1 MMIFRPSACEE
12 TTATGSRKLPILMY
26 HGIAGGPRGLA
37 PAHWSMRHVVTW
49 DAFCGQIELLR
60 SEGWHALLPDE
71 LRSEQVARAPLPLG
85 ITFDDGHA
93 SDVAAAERLR
103 QEGLRAIFYLT
114 WSHLDS
120 AGYLAKGQVAQLLRL
135 GMTIGSHGLN
145 HVSFSDLDDKSLGRE
160 LLESKARLEE
170 LGGLPVTSF
179 GCPLGAYD
187 RRVLAAAFAAG
198 YTTVMTSDF
207 RRAAINGR
215 RVFPRI
221 PILND
226 TRLADF
232 HALLHAG
239 ALGTARRRVA
249 IGLFQRGMRIRS
261 YLARGAW
268 RRS

>member
-1 MMIFRPSACEE
+1 M
-12 TTATGSRKLPILMY
+12 
-26 HGIAGGPRGLA
+26 
-37 PAHWSMRHVVTW
+37 VTW

-60 SEGWHALLPDE
+60 SEGWRALLPDE

-93 SDVAAAERLR
+93 SDVAAAERLS

-120 AGYLAKGQVAQLLRL
+120 AGYLAKGQVPQLMRL
-135 GMTIGSHGLN
+135 GMSIGSHGMSHL
-145 HVSFSDLDDKSLGRE
+145 SFSTLDDKSLWRE

-170 LGGLPVTSF
+170 LGGVAVTSF

-198 YTTVMTSDF
+198 YTSVMTSDF
-207 RRAAINGR
+207 RRAAVGGR

-221 PILND
+221 PVLND
-226 TRLADF
+226 TTLLDF
-232 HALLHAG
+232 RALLHAG
-239 ALGTARRRVA
+239 VLGTARRRIA

-261 YLARGAW
+261 YLARRAGQ
-268 RRS
+268 RG